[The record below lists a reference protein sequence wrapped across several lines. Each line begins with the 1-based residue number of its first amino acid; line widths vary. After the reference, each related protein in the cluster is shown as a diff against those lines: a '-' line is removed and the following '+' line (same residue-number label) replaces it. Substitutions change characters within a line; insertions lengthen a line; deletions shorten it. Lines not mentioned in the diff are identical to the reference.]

1 MNGEWIDD
9 EKSVESL
16 CDKSI
21 ALSVQL
27 GEQYHLGSQDMYL
40 MGEITGPNK
49 SARHSFLC
57 TLNKSIMLIVS
68 LQLLTQN
75 D

>member
-16 CDKSI
+16 CDKFI

-49 SARHSFLC
+49 SARHS
-57 TLNKSIMLIVS
+57 LIKV
-68 LQLLTQN
+68 
-75 D
+75 